1 MPRHRRNTVIFIL
14 LLCAAVASVGIWLTG
29 SSSKAVS
36 RRQRR
41 GAAAAPA
48 VELVDQRPL
57 QTAQQLDKLATTRD
71 EGRSSHDAL
80 NLADHEVD
88 LAFTTAMREA
98 QARPP
103 QDTPETQA
111 LRDKISTL
119 KQEIAA
125 SEKEVAS
132 LQAEQK
138 LVKDPSSLAPQL
150 QLAQSELALHQDE
163 LQDTKLDLARAG
175 GDPATRIQWLY
186 NQHEAIAHQEQNK
199 SPFWSRPEFLLP
211 KTLAAQVRLWF
222 ELNAKRSQIEDAR
235 QEALDRSSH
244 IAEAHQTLEQEVAA
258 APSAAMSG
266 GAADQLP
273 LAPMSPSGRLKLL
286 NRAVDNRKTL
296 GEYDQRT
303 QDLQHLAQVYE
314 DWATLESSQMTATL
328 HAALIGLLAIL
339 VIAFGVVLGVRGVEK
354 LAERMQADRRRVA
367 TMRLLGRFAVQGIG
381 LILVI
386 IVILGPPSELSTLLA
401 LAGAGLTVAL
411 KDFIVAFFGWFVLMR
426 RNGIRVGDW
435 VEINGILG
443 EVVEISLLHTVLLE
457 TGNWNEPGHP
467 TGRRV
472 TFVNSFAIEG
482 HYFNFST
489 SGQWLW
495 DALEFS
501 VPEGTDPYPIRDGV
515 LEIIRK
521 ETQGTAR
528 QAEEEWRRSSQ
539 AYGGRPISGEP
550 VVDVRPAATGGTTII
565 VRYITSAHERHGLRG
580 KLYEEVVELLRG
592 RAARVGD

>member
-1 MPRHRRNTVIFIL
+1 MSSHRRSTIVFVL
-14 LLCAAVASVGIWLTG
+14 LLCTAAAGVGIWLTG
-29 SSSKAVS
+29 SSLKAVS
-36 RRQRR
+36 QRQR
-41 GAAAAPA
+41 GAAAAEPV

-57 QTAQQLDKLATTRD
+57 QTAQQLDKLATTRE
-71 EGRSSHDAL
+71 EGRSSHDAV

-98 QARPP
+98 QAHAP
-103 QDTPETQA
+103 QDTPETKA
-111 LRDKISTL
+111 LRDRISTL
-119 KQEIAA
+119 KLEIAA

-138 LVKDPSSLAPQL
+138 SAKDPSDVAPQL

-186 NQHEAIAHQEQNK
+186 NQHEAIQHQEQNK
-199 SPFWSRPEFLLP
+199 SPFWSRPEFQVP
-211 KTLAAQVRLWF
+211 KTMLAQVRLWF
-222 ELNAKRSQIEDAR
+222 ELNTKRTQVEDAR
-235 QEALDRSSH
+235 QEALDRANQ
-244 IAEAHQTLEQEVAA
+244 IADAHHKLEQEVEA
-258 APSAAMSG
+258 APNAAMSS
-266 GAADQLP
+266 AAEQQLP

-286 NRAVDNRKTL
+286 NRAVDDRKTL
-296 GEYDQRT
+296 GEYDQRV
-303 QDLQHLAQVYE
+303 QDLQQLAQVYE
-314 DWATLESSQMTATL
+314 DWTTVESSQMTATL
-328 HAALIGLLAIL
+328 HGALKGLLAIL
-339 VIAFGVVLGVRGVEK
+339 VIALGMVLGVAGVEK
-354 LAERMQADRRRVA
+354 LAARLQADRRRVA
-367 TMRLLGRFAVQGIG
+367 TLRLLGRFAVQGIG

-401 LAGAGLTVAL
+401 LAGAGLTVAM
-411 KDFIVAFFGWFVLMR
+411 KDFIVAFFGWFVLMG

-443 EVVEISLLHTVLLE
+443 EVVEISLLRTVLLE

-521 ETQGTAR
+521 ETEGTAR
-528 QAEEEWRRSSQ
+528 QAEEEWRRASQ
-539 AYGGRPISGEP
+539 VYGGRAISGEP
-550 VVDVRPAATGGTTII
+550 VADVRPAGGATNIV

-580 KLYEEVVELLRG
+580 KLYEAVVEMLRG